1 MLGNHEEE
9 VSIELAGALS
19 SKHIMKAVIQRVRKA
34 SVESEGRIIGKIN
47 RGLLVLLGVAQG
59 DDETDVAFFVD
70 KLPSLRIFSDEFGK
84 MNKSLEDIGG
94 AALIISQ
101 FTLLA
106 DTDRGRRPGF
116 EQAAPPDQARTL
128 YQQVID
134 QLIERGIQVESGS
147 FGASM
152 VVSLEN
158 EGPVTFILDSNKA
171 QQVKKR

>member
-1 MLGNHEEE
+1 
-9 VSIELAGALS
+9 
-19 SKHIMKAVIQRVRKA
+19 MKAVIQRVRKA
-34 SVESEGRIIGKIN
+34 SVETDGRIIGQIE

-59 DDETDVAFFVD
+59 DDETDVAFFVE
-70 KLPSLRIFSDEFGK
+70 KLPTLRIFSDEIGK

-106 DTDRGRRPGF
+106 DTDRGRRPSF
-116 EQAAPPDQARTL
+116 EQAAPPEQANTL
-128 YQQVID
+128 YH
-134 QLIERGIQVESGS
+134 QLMDRLRGRGLHIKSGI

-158 EGPVTFILDSNKA
+158 EGPVTLVLDSRSGK
-171 QQVKKR
+171 QVKRK